1 MSTPRPVAARF
12 LSAMALV
19 AALAA
24 CGAQAPTAPQG
35 ATAGAAATAAAT
47 VSAHPPVDAHPDVH
61 RFAIGGAQA
70 AMLRDG
76 RIELPNDGS
85 IVAQGVPKAEVDA
98 LLRAAGLPAEPLEL
112 SVQALLV
119 REGERVLLFD
129 TGAGNASFVDGGRLP
144 AALQAA
150 GVTPQEVTDIFI
162 SHAHGDHVGGLLDAQ
177 GGPAFANAAV
187 HLSQPEWA
195 ALQAEPSQQ
204 ALAAAIAP
212 RVQAFAP
219 GSRDLVPGVSA
230 VAVDGHTPGHS
241 AYEITS
247 GPARLLYLGDTAHH
261 HVISVQR
268 PRWSIQ
274 FDGDA
279 PLAEDSREALL
290 ARAADAGIT
299 IASPHFPY
307 PGLGRIERRDGGFA
321 WVPGG

>member
-1 MSTPRPVAARF
+1 MPTQRPVPAR
-12 LSAMALV
+12 LLPVM
-19 AALAA
+19 ALAA
-24 CGAQAPTAPQG
+24 SLAACSAQAPTA
-35 ATAGAAATAAAT
+35 AEATAAGTAPAA
-47 VSAHPPVDAHPDVH
+47 VAASVDVHPDVH
-61 RFAIGGAQA
+61 RFAIGSARA

-85 IVAQGVPKAEVDA
+85 IVAQGEARAEVDA
-98 LLRAAGLPAEPLEL
+98 LLRDAGLPAGSLEL

-119 REGERVLLFD
+119 REGDRVLLFD
-129 TGAGNASFVDGGRLP
+129 TGAGNASFVEGGRLP

-150 GVTPQEVTDIFI
+150 GVAPEAVTDIFI
-162 SHAHGDHVGGLLDAQ
+162 SHAHGDHVGGLLDVQ
-177 GGPAFANAAV
+177 GGPAFANATV
-187 HLSQPEWA
+187 HLSRPEWA
-195 ALQAEPSQQ
+195 ALQANPSQQ

-212 RVQAFAP
+212 QVKAFAP
-219 GSRDLVPGVSA
+219 GASDLVPGVSA

-241 AYEITS
+241 AYEIAN

-268 PRWSIQ
+268 PRWTIQ

-290 ARAADAGIT
+290 ARAADTGLD

-307 PGLGRIERRDGGFA
+307 PGLGRIERRDGGLV